1 MFGSGVLA
9 LPWSVA
15 QLGWTAGPLALI
27 GFSFITYYTST
38 LLADTYRAPDPV
50 TGSRNPTYTEAVR
63 AYLSTSFIINLYA
76 SLHLKRG
83 ILLSWTK
90 FQKHCLFSNINQGLL
105 VTNSVMK
112 NIIQLE
118 IPNVAL
124 KNRIMLEII
133 SDGQIYF
140 DLINWQNNFIN
151 FVIIVDN

>member
-15 QLGWTAGPLALI
+15 QLGWIAGLLALI
-27 GFSFITYYTST
+27 GFSCITYYTST
-38 LLADTYRAPDPV
+38 LLADKYRAPDPV

-76 SLHLKRG
+76 SLYLKRG

-90 FQKHCLFSNINQGLL
+90 FRKARTAFFCYINHGLL
-105 VTNSVMK
+105 VNNLVMK

-118 IPNVAL
+118 ISNVAL
-124 KNRIMLEII
+124 KNRIMLAVWRYYI

-140 DLINWQNNFIN
+140 DLIHWQNTFIN
-151 FVIIVDN
+151 